1 MIMTGDAS
9 GRQKIKEKGVPVSHD
24 RETGTFMAEGVGRA
38 GPAVLFGPSGS
49 FPPYHSV
56 MYSGI

>member
-1 MIMTGDAS
+1 M
-9 GRQKIKEKGVPVSHD
+9 KEKSVPVSHE

-38 GPAVLFGPSGS
+38 GPAVLSGPSGS